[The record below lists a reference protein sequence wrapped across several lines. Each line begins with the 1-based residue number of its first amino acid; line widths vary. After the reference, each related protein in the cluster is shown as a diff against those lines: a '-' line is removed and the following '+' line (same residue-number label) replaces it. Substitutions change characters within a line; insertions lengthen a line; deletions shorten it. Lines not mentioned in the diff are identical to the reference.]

1 MRKKVIRMNIPE
13 VIAYIAIGY
22 FFVTLTVLYI
32 LSRSTSS
39 IDISGGEKGGKVNKD
54 KEFEEYRKA
63 A

>member
-1 MRKKVIRMNIPE
+1 MNIPE

-32 LSRSTSS
+32 LGRSTSS
-39 IDISGGEKGGKVNKD
+39 IDISGGEKGGKINKD